1 MPLETHGLKEDSF
14 PQVRIIDC
22 SPLRG
27 KLLEKIPLTG
37 SQNSGDSALCPASHM
52 NWLHDP
58 ITDHSFHPDCFAG
71 FLYQGHPQHR
81 QSQTVVF
88 VHAFHCLVACVLA
101 SHQEG
106 SCQGTPSMTCWC
118 QSAGFVWGVEKTK
131 LSRRRWHDHTLY
143 LQWWIL
149 KGKPSLVS
157 GFWCPNSTQP
167 RSHLRSVRC
176 ESMAG
181 AAGTCL
187 RSVSWTAQFRCTIS
201 VPPKQFP
208 FWISLW
214 PYSAFLSP
222 PKQQAP
228 GRLAC

>member
-22 SPLRG
+22 SPLPG
-27 KLLEKIPLTG
+27 KLLEKLPLTG

-118 QSAGFVWGVEKTK
+118 QSAGFVWGGGEDQAVKTTMAWSYP
-131 LSRRRWHDHTLY
+131 LSSVMNFEGETIPCKRFLVPKFHPAS
-143 LQWWIL
+143 
-149 KGKPSLVS
+149 KPSSVS
-157 GFWCPNSTQP
+157 
-167 RSHLRSVRC
+167 SVRVYGWRC
-176 ESMAG
+176 WDLSTE
-181 AAGTCL
+181 CL
-187 RSVSWTAQFRCTIS
+187 LNCTIS
-201 VPPKQFP
+201 VHNFGAPKAVPILDFP
-208 FWISLW
+208 MAL
-214 PYSAFLSP
+214 
-222 PKQQAP
+222 
-228 GRLAC
+228 

>member
-1 MPLETHGLKEDSF
+1 
-14 PQVRIIDC
+14 
-22 SPLRG
+22 
-27 KLLEKIPLTG
+27 
-37 SQNSGDSALCPASHM
+37 M

-58 ITDHSFHPDCFAG
+58 ITNHSFHPDCFAG

-88 VHAFHCLVACVLA
+88 VHAFHCLVAGLLA

-118 QSAGFVWGVEKTK
+118 QSAGFVWGGGEDQAVKTTMAWSYPFSSVMNFGGEIIPCK
-131 LSRRRWHDHTLY
+131 RF
-143 LQWWIL
+143 
-149 KGKPSLVS
+149 LV
-157 GFWCPNSTQP
+157 PKSTQP

-187 RSVSWTAQFRCTIS
+187 RSVSWTAQFRYPQS
-201 VPPKQFP
+201 SSHFGFP
-208 FWISLW
+208 YGPIALFCLHQNHKHLGGWLVRVLANVNVRFMPVMPWQVESSCCCL
-214 PYSAFLSP
+214 FLPHLREGIVS
-222 PKQQAP
+222 KTAP
-228 GRLAC
+228 